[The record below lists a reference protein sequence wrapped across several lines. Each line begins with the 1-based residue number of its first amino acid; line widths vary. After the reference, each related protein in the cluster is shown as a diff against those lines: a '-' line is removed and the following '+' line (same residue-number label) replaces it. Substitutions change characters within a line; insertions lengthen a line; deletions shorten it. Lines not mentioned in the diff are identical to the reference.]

1 MKPMIR
7 GCASACVLLTGMAA
21 GACASTGPGQA
32 VMEAGVETP
41 AVDCSRY
48 AQSDA
53 PPVFHAMDPNV
64 ASILPTARIAVP
76 AGVSIPISVGN
87 FDPPYTIRPIPLPC
101 MDWQVRPDDAARITQ
116 DGSVI
121 EIPEAARPGSEI
133 LLTGTIRG
141 AEGEAGSQTLRI
153 LIIDE
158 ITRQLIGTW
167 SFDAVR
173 GCDATQVDAP
183 LEIRFEANNGLSVT
197 WTPFE
202 RYWDYWGRYEWSPDS
217 GDFGFEATGG
227 NQVPAD
233 ISANGQLVL
242 EGDRHLAVSGFHFG
256 TRESGAPS
264 PGISADEAGCTLVF
278 RRQGAGPQ

>member
-1 MKPMIR
+1 
-7 GCASACVLLTGMAA
+7 
-21 GACASTGPGQA
+21 
-32 VMEAGVETP
+32 MEAGVETP

-202 RYWDYWGRYEWSPDS
+202 RYWDYWGVMNGRPTVAISVSRRPVAIRSRLISARTASLCWK
-217 GDFGFEATGG
+217 ATGTLPCRVSISG
-227 NQVPAD
+227 RAKAARLHRAFRQTRPVARWSSDVRGQDRNELCQAD
-233 ISANGQLVL
+233 RSWSCRPIFHPGRISP
-242 EGDRHLAVSGFHFG
+242 AVSSSF
-256 TRESGAPS
+256 A
-264 PGISADEAGCTLVF
+264 A
-278 RRQGAGPQ
+278 